1 MDAPRTVL
9 LASRQD
15 DFAIYEPEIHRC
27 ETDDVPNAIP
37 ANDNLRTRTGLS
49 ERCRA
54 LLRCLIEKRQ
64 RSL

>member
-27 ETDDVPNAIP
+27 ETDDVPYAIP
-37 ANDNLRTRTGLS
+37 ANDNLRNKNWTVRTSPEL
-49 ERCRA
+49 CFA
-54 LLRCLIEKRQ
+54 A
-64 RSL
+64 